1 MLKKGYLKAVLDT
14 KEQIKSDTQAIR
26 ILELRKQENLE
37 RLRAMK
43 KPRLGYIV
51 EYIALMNEFKEEK
64 DESKKAEITKK
75 AQKLEVNFNNLYK
88 VELKPQVIKFKK
100 QHNIK

>member
-51 EYIALMNEFKEEK
+51 EYLALMKEFEQEES
-64 DESKKAEITKK
+64 ESKKAEITKK
-75 AQKLEVNFNNLYK
+75 AQKLELNFNNLYK
-88 VELKPQVIKFKK
+88 VELKPQVIEFKK
-100 QHNIK
+100 QKGIK